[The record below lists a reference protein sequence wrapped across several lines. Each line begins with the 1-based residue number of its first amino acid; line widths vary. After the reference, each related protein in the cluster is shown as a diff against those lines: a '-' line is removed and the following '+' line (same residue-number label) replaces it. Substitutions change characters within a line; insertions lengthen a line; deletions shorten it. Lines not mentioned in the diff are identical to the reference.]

1 MLIMETRETT
11 ESLSTQEK
19 LRNQMEQD
27 HGIAQIAQNA

>member
-1 MLIMETRETT
+1 MLIMETRETS

-27 HGIAQIAQNA
+27 RGIAQIAQNA